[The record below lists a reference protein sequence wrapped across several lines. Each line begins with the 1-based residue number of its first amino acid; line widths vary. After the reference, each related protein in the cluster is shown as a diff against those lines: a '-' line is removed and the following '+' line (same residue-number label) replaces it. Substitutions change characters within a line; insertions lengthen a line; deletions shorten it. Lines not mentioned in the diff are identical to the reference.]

1 MKVLSLLQPWASL
14 VVMGDKKIETRSWN
28 TKYRGPLLIHASKK
42 YTGEQMKLGRSFN
55 VKYGAG
61 LGFVDDLSLGQIIGQ
76 IELAHVV
83 ESEFCFKGNE
93 FQLNDQKWSLTE
105 KELAFGDYSPGRYGW
120 LLSNPILFKTGIPA
134 KGSLGLWEYND
145 QIPKEVVKHSPI
157 TTEKFARNVWVASC
171 QVIDPLKSEVNQR
184 GTSEQDAIDKLKK
197 FLAS

>member
-1 MKVLSLLQPWASL
+1 MKVLSLLQPRATL
-14 VVMGDKKIETRSWN
+14 VVIGAKKIETRSWK

-42 YTGEQMKLGRSFN
+42 YTNDQFRLGEAFN
-55 VKYGAG
+55 IDHGAG
-61 LGFVDDLSLGQIIGQ
+61 LGFCDDLPIGQIIGQ
-76 IELAHVV
+76 IELAHIV

-93 FQLNDQKWSLTE
+93 FECNGKKWCLTE

-120 LLSNPILFKTGIPA
+120 LLSNPIVFKTGIPA

-145 QIPKEVVKHSPI
+145 QVPREVVKHGPI
-157 TTEKFARNVWVASC
+157 TTEKFTSNVWVASC

-184 GTSEQDAIDKLKK
+184 GTSEQDAIDKLNK